1 VVLPDPIPT
10 LKLPLVPGRAI
21 VLPPVLRATVSLIH
35 SQSILTMTQGFVK
48 CLIVLSCLSLSTAWT
63 APPPKTGTHAYA
75 KGCADDPNYDT
86 SGARCKST
94 ANPKAL
100 ITSDPKNPAPQTGV
114 RCHDYDPNTC
124 KPWYWCEQYGR
135 PMDVL
140 LILDSSRSI
149 GNKWQNLMKV
159 VIAIL
164 EGFEEKVYPNVQCD
178 TDFRSNGGT
187 CKFRMGM
194 QMWGRTND
202 NRQLCGMQNCVRVG
216 SGSSAAWSCTEQ
228 KALFGY
234 HCKVRANTRTLPCY
248 YPDTVLN
255 AENMVSGYT
264 TPSTPH
270 NDNGIM
276 FDATLPN
283 NFLPHMNGARS
294 PNRAIADGK

>member
-1 VVLPDPIPT
+1 
-10 LKLPLVPGRAI
+10 
-21 VLPPVLRATVSLIH
+21 
-35 SQSILTMTQGFVK
+35 MTQGFMK
-48 CLIVLSCLSLSTAWT
+48 CLILLSCLLSLSTAWN

-86 SGARCKST
+86 SGARCKSS

-100 ITSDPKNPAPQTGV
+100 ITSDPKIPAPQTGV
-114 RCHDYDPNTC
+114 RCHVYDPNTC

-216 SGSSAAWSCTEQ
+216 SGDSARWSCTEQ

-248 YPDTVLN
+248 YPDTALN